1 MRILTY
7 TFKTIILRLLEIYE
21 NNSDTYDGRL
31 KFFQA
36 WAFAYIYNSLVNKK
50 KFNSKEIKIRNVL
63 MYNWRN
69 AKDPLRQHF
78 EIMMKTQIE
87 DDYRLIAS
95 VIDSIKDSEYRPIME
110 YQIERQKVAGCIGTV
125 VY

>member
-1 MRILTY
+1 M
-7 TFKTIILRLLEIYE
+7 
-21 NNSDTYDGRL
+21 
-31 KFFQA
+31 
-36 WAFAYIYNSLVNKK
+36 NKK